1 MMIETASIILI
12 VSTIGLV
19 IFSLMYY
26 FLEQINEEEK
36 NE

>member
-1 MMIETASIILI
+1 MIETVSIILV

-26 FLEQINEEEK
+26 LLEQINEEEK
-36 NE
+36 ND

>member
-1 MMIETASIILI
+1 MIETASIILI